1 MTLKEIV
8 LIGPWRG
15 IGRLI
20 AASLISAWVGLPAAA
35 DPMSD
40 TFQPDVF
47 GTRSALRQRT
57 PGLKD
62 PFERGCALP
71 AGALS
76 LAAAVD
82 FALCRN
88 PATRSA
94 WAAAHQQ
101 AAALGGA
108 ESAWLPTITGSDS
121 ESRTSGP
128 HVDVTGNED
137 TRPQNTND
145 AAIRLTWTLY
155 DFGAR
160 GGRIRSARHLLDAAA
175 ATTSSVVQQTVFN
188 VVQSYYSVLAG
199 DAALIAAKSA
209 EDAARRSVEI
219 ARALHEGGASAV
231 SDVLQA
237 ETAYDQAVLA
247 SVQSDQTAKSS
258 LGTLAITIGVSAD
271 QPLKLDPEPVPAQ
284 VPELTARMADLMAAA
299 ARQRPDLAAA
309 LAQSDAAAADVT
321 VARAA
326 GRPSI
331 SITGGRERTDTT
343 DIPLQRFGQIGVT
356 VTVPIFTGFSV
367 GYGVRQAQAQLESR
381 EVNADQIRLN
391 VSRDVWNGYY
401 ALDSANQ
408 ALAATA
414 TLIKTSETNEEVAL
428 GRYKAG
434 VGTIIDLLTA
444 QTAAATARQAR
455 ISAELNWQV
464 ARAQLVLALG
474 RLSSAEPLATGTA
487 LPLQ

>member
-1 MTLKEIV
+1 MTPKEIAV
-8 LIGPWRG
+8 IRPRRG
-15 IGRLI
+15 MGLLM

-40 TFQPDVF
+40 TFQPDAF
-47 GTRSALRQRT
+47 RTRAALRQRT
-57 PGLKD
+57 PGLTD
-62 PFERGCALP
+62 PFGRSCALP
-71 AGALS
+71 LGALS

-121 ESRTSGP
+121 ESRTFGQ
-128 HVDVTGNED
+128 HVDVTGNQD
-137 TRPQNTND
+137 SSPQNTND
-145 AAIRLTWTLY
+145 AAINLSWTLY
-155 DFGAR
+155 DFGGR
-160 GGRIRSARHLLDAAA
+160 GGRIHSARHLLDAAA

-188 VVQSYYSVLAG
+188 VVQGYYSVLAG
-199 DAALIAAKSA
+199 NAALIAARSA
-209 EDAARRSVEI
+209 EDAALQSVDI

-247 SVQSDQTAKSS
+247 RVQSDQTAKSS
-258 LGTLAITIGVSAD
+258 LGTLAITIGVPAD
-271 QPLKLDPEPVPAQ
+271 ESLKLDPEPVPVA
-284 VPELTARMADLMAAA
+284 VPALTARMADLMATA

-309 LAQSDAAAADVT
+309 LAQSDAAVADVT

-331 SITGGRERTDTT
+331 SISGGRERIDTT
-343 DIPLQRFGQIGVT
+343 GIPLQRFGQIGVKI
-356 VTVPIFTGFSV
+356 TVPIFTGFSV
-367 GYGVRQAQAQLESR
+367 GYSVRQAQAALESR

-391 VSRDVWNGYY
+391 ISHDVWNGYH
-401 ALDSANQ
+401 ALESANQ

-464 ARAQLVLALG
+464 ARAQLVFAIG
-474 RLSSAEPLATGTA
+474 RLSSAEPLTTGTA